1 MIYTLRIAILALV
14 LSCASVQATYMTITH
29 VTQGAPTMTTDAPQS
44 SWGTQPEWGLGTLIV
59 PGGGVTPGY
68 HIVFFL
74 DPATLLPTAL
84 FTFQATDDHFMYFHF
99 AAEGGF
105 SWASESAA
113 YLGGP
118 YATAMADGT
127 LQDISALINSGP
139 LQVNMQVNTVH
150 VSSVPESG
158 ATAPLLSLSLI
169 LIALFGARQIYPN
182 RRNRQR
188 IA

>member
-1 MIYTLRIAILALV
+1 
-14 LSCASVQATYMTITH
+14 MTITH
-29 VTQGAPTMTTDAPQS
+29 VTQGAPTMTTDATDF
-44 SWGTQPEWGLGTLIV
+44 SWGTLPEWGLGTLIV
-59 PGGGVTPGY
+59 PGGGVTPGF
-68 HIVFFL
+68 HVVFFI
-74 DPATLLPTAL
+74 DPASLLPTAL

-139 LQVNMQVNTVH
+139 LRVNMQVSAVH
-150 VSSVPESG
+150 GVSVPEAG
-158 ATAPLLSLSLI
+158 ATAPFLGFSLLLVL
-169 LIALFGARQIYPN
+169 LFGV
-182 RRNRQR
+182 QR
-188 IA
+188 SSVTERSGLKGLREKPEVKKHSTNNSQPLRLS